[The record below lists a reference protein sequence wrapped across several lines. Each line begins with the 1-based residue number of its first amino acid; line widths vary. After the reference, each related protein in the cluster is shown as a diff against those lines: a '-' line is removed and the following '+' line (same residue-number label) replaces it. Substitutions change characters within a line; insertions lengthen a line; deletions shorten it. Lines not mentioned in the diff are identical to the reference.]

1 MAPRR
6 TAGLR
11 FNFTKRGLEELAP
24 PTTGRAEHHDTG
36 QPGLTLR
43 VSPSGRKTFYV
54 YKRVAGRP
62 ERLRIGGFPELDVPT
77 ARQAALALLGAI
89 ALGRNPAAERRTARG
104 ERGTAATPKTLADL
118 WDLYLRLHSRPRLKS
133 SHANE
138 WRWRKHVGP
147 ELGSRRLASLQR
159 AEIEGFVVRVAE
171 NSGPAEA
178 SNCLVLLRSM
188 LSKAVEW
195 ELLASN
201 PARGVKRFRIA
212 PRERF
217 LSREELARLFAAL
230 VEERNEDLRD
240 FVALALFTGQRV
252 GNLLAARW
260 AEIDLEGALW
270 TIPAAA
276 MKGGRSHR
284 VPLVGLALA
293 VLQRRRARAAPGAVY
308 VFPGRVAGS
317 HRTRMDRELTALFA
331 RARVVGVRTHDLRR
345 TLASWQASAGVSL
358 GLIQRTLAHADVGTT
373 VRHYAMLDSDP
384 VRRAM
389 QLAADAM
396 MAAGDGALTVA
407 ALPAGEAGET

>member
-1 MAPRR
+1 MARR
-6 TAGLR
+6 RVAGLR
-11 FNFTKRGLEELAP
+11 FNFTKGALERLAAP
-24 PTTGRAEHHDTG
+24 GSGRAEHHDTG

-43 VSPSGRKTFYV
+43 VSPSGRKVFYV
-54 YKRVAGRP
+54 YRRIAGRP
-62 ERLRIGGFPELDVPT
+62 ERLRIGAFPDLDVPT
-77 ARQAALALLGAI
+77 ARGAALVLLGAV
-89 ALGRNPAAERRTARG
+89 ALGRNPAAERRLSRG
-104 ERGTAATPKTLADL
+104 ERTAITAPKTLADL

-138 WRWRKHVGP
+138 WRWGKHVGP

-178 SNCLVLLRSM
+178 SNCLVLVRSM

-195 ELLASN
+195 ELLKVN
-201 PARGVKRFRIA
+201 PSRGIKRFRIA

-217 LSREELARLFAAL
+217 LHREELARLFAAL
-230 VEERNEDLRD
+230 AAEPNEDLRD
-240 FVALALFTGQRV
+240 FVVLALFTGQRV
-252 GNLLAARW
+252 GNLLAAKW
-260 AEIDLEGALW
+260 ADIELEGALW
-270 TIPAAA
+270 TLPAAS

-284 VPLVGLALA
+284 VPLVERALT
-293 VLQRRRARAAPGAVY
+293 VLQRRHARAAIGAVY
-308 VFPGRVAGS
+308 VFPGRAAGS
-317 HRTRMDRELTALFA
+317 HRTRMDREFAALLV
-331 RARVVGVRTHDLRR
+331 RADVVGVRVHDLRR

-389 QLAADAM
+389 QQAAEAM
-396 MAAGDGALTVA
+396 MAAGDGAVLVA
-407 ALPAGEAGET
+407 ALPAGEGGDA